1 MESPTSLTLHL
12 EDLEIEE
19 IVPVELHE
27 ETKAHPEN
35 LASTIF
41 NCTDASA
48 VVMLS

>member
-1 MESPTSLTLHL
+1 MSTRELSLHL

-35 LASTIF
+35 LASSYF
-41 NCTDASA
+41 NCTDVSA
-48 VVMLS
+48 IVVLS